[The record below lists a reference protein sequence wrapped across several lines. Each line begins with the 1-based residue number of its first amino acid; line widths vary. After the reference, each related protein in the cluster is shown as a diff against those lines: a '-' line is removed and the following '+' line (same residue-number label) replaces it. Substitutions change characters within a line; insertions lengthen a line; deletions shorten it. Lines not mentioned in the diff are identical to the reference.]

1 MKGEIKFDQFF
12 GPASLFGVVV
22 GTAYLLLIVMRTVE
36 ISVGYGAVVI
46 VGLPLMLTTGAF
58 KRFGAGLVLSLAVIP
73 LTVVTFLVGAG
84 VDASVGG

>member
-1 MKGEIKFDQFF
+1 
-12 GPASLFGVVV
+12 
-22 GTAYLLLIVMRTVE
+22 MRTVE